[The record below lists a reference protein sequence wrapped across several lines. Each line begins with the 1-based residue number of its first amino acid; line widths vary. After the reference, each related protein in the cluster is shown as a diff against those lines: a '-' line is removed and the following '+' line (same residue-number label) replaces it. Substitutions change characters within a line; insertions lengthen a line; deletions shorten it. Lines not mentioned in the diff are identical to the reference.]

1 MLLFATP
8 HKGMVV
14 NDMQKMLMGQNDH
27 PRHVLLNQIN
37 QESDLLNHQ
46 LDTFRNIIRDRKIVS
61 FYERGQTRQL
71 EYVSCKIKS
80 KTKQPCERIAD
91 NTTTEQRKK
100 ALAEDRRVCHG
111 IGHRLG
117 SAAAPRLCGGEDPF
131 ERRSLDDC

>member
-14 NDMQKMLMGQNDH
+14 NDMRKMLMGQSEH

-46 LDTFRNIIRDRKIVS
+46 LDTFRNVIRDRKIVS

-71 EYVSCKIKS
+71 EYVSCRTS
-80 KTKQPCERIAD
+80 QD
-91 NTTTEQRKK
+91 
-100 ALAEDRRVCHG
+100 
-111 IGHRLG
+111 
-117 SAAAPRLCGGEDPF
+117 
-131 ERRSLDDC
+131 